1 MQPPDF
7 TTDLDDFT
15 TEDLDRESSVDEQYA
30 DEEYGDEETLDGRL
44 ILQSSP
50 ESLDPRK
57 DKILTYGVAASLLL
71 HLAAVAA
78 LPLVADLTPTRS
90 LLKPG
95 EKVER
100 VRLVEFQRP
109 KKPEPPPK
117 KAAAVSDRNHTAERE
132 RLTKAR
138 TGSPLGKI
146 IPRRPQRHAALQP
159 PLAPEDL
166 IKPKKEPKPKKDKAK
181 LRPKKKPEKETKKK
195 TIPTRREPYHKPRDP
210 LEAPRP
216 TVDLRPTRQEIRQG
230 LMASRGTPNFFQEG
244 DPDEAVVDINTRHE
258 KYFSYLLHLKK
269 KIEGVWVYPRVAA
282 DSGLGGTL
290 TLEFSI
296 ARGGNLL
303 GVNLLDSSGHTIL
316 DEYAM
321 RAIRTAAPYFPFP
334 VRMKH
339 KRLRIRANFI
349 YVTGRQFRRTM

>member
-1 MQPPDF
+1 MQPPEF

-15 TEDLDRESSVDEQYA
+15 IEDLDRESSVDEQYA

-44 ILQSSP
+44 ILQSTP
-50 ESLDPRK
+50 ESLGPRQ
-57 DKILTYGVAASLLL
+57 DKIVRYGVAASLLL

-78 LPLVADLTPTRS
+78 IPLVADLAPTRS

-109 KKPEPPPK
+109 KKNEPPPK
-117 KAAAVSDRNHTAERE
+117 KTAAVSDRNHTAERE

-138 TGSPLGKI
+138 PGSPLGRI
-146 IPRRPQRHAALQP
+146 ITGPRRMAALQP
-159 PLAPEDL
+159 PLAPENL

-181 LRPKKKPEKETKKK
+181 LRPEKKPKQKPKQKPT
-195 TIPTRREPYHKPRDP
+195 PTRKEPDDKPRDP
-210 LEAPRP
+210 LEEPSAP
-216 TVDLRPTRQEIRQG
+216 VDLRPTRQEIRQG
-230 LMASRGTPNFFQEG
+230 LMASRGTPNFFEEG

-296 ARGGNLL
+296 AKDGNLL
-303 GVNLLDSSGHTIL
+303 GVNLKDSSGHTIL

-334 VRMKH
+334 DRMKH

-349 YVTGRQFRRTM
+349 YVTGRHFRRTM